1 MSSPEAVPKEGESE
15 DWDTTVTKP
24 CAGPQMRSTKHFGQ
38 NATKPSI
45 WVLSKLHMIT
55 FDLLYDYLV
64 LKETRLSK
72 NEKSINSVSNMHH
85 SDPVHKVRKSVY
97 IKTIFI

>member
-45 WVLSKLHMIT
+45 WVLSKLPIIT
-55 FDLLYDYLV
+55 LNFV
-64 LKETRLSK
+64 ITQ
-72 NEKSINSVSNMHH
+72 
-85 SDPVHKVRKSVY
+85 
-97 IKTIFI
+97 F